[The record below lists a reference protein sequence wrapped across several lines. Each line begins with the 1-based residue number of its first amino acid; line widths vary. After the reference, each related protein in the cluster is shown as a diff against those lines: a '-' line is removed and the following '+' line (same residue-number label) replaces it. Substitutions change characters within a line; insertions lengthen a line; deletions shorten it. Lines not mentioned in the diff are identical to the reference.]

1 VTAASQVPGAD
12 RDSTAPEA
20 RQDSTAPEASQDG
33 AVPIIETVDV
43 SKHFSVGRDSLGR
56 ARPTLKAVD
65 GVSLTIRRG
74 ETLALVGETGSGK
87 TTFGRLLLG
96 LYRPTS
102 GDIRYRGESI
112 LDRRSAT
119 ARAVRRQVQGVFQD
133 PYSSLNPT
141 MTIGQ
146 SLTEVLKVHRVV
158 DRKDRADRV
167 AELLT
172 TVGLSTAQASR
183 RPHAFSGGER
193 QRVGIA
199 RALAVEPEVVIADE
213 PLSALDVSIQAQVL
227 NLMIKL
233 QDERGLTYLFV
244 THDLDVARHISQRT
258 AVLYLGRVVEQAPT
272 ADIFAEP
279 LHPYTQALVRAAPRL
294 TTQRKTIKPALT
306 GDIPNAIERP
316 SGCHFHPRCPMAM
329 PVCRER
335 EPALIQL
342 PGGRS
347 VTCHLHDPEVMAA
360 AHRGSGTPSGN
371 GHEARGGTG

>member
-1 VTAASQVPGAD
+1 VTEDSQAPAAAD
-12 RDSTAPEA
+12 DAE
-20 RQDSTAPEASQDG
+20 
-33 AVPIIETVDV
+33 VPIIETLQVT
-43 SKHFSVGRDSLGR
+43 KHFSTGRDATGR

-96 LYRPTS
+96 LYTPTS
-102 GDIRYRGESI
+102 GDIRYRGVSI
-112 LDRRSAT
+112 LDRKGET

-146 SLTEVLKVHRVV
+146 SLTEVLRVHHVV
-158 DRKDRADRV
+158 GRKERPERV
-167 AELLT
+167 AELLRT
-172 TVGLSTAQASR
+172 
-183 RPHAFSGGER
+183 
-193 QRVGIA
+193 
-199 RALAVEPEVVIADE
+199 E

-227 NLMIKL
+227 NLMIRL

-272 ADIFAEP
+272 EAIFAEP
-279 LHPYTQALVRAAPRL
+279 LHPYTQALVLAAPRL
-294 TTQRKTIKPALT
+294 TTHRKAIKPALT

-316 SGCHFHPRCPMAM
+316 TGCHFHPRCPMVM

-347 VTCHLHDPEVMAA
+347 VTCHLHDPEVMAQS
-360 AHRGSGTPSGN
+360 HPGPGTPSGN
-371 GHEARGGTG
+371 GPAAPGAAWGGRPR

>member
-1 VTAASQVPGAD
+1 VTAASPVPAAEAG
-12 RDSTAPEA
+12 RDAE
-20 RQDSTAPEASQDG
+20 
-33 AVPIIETVDV
+33 VPIIETLEVA
-43 SKHFSVGRDSLGR
+43 KHFSAGRDAMGR
-56 ARPTLKAVD
+56 TRPTLKAVD

-74 ETLALVGETGSGK
+74 QTLALVGETGSGK

-96 LYRPTS
+96 LYKPTS
-102 GDIRYRGESI
+102 GDIRYRGQSI
-112 LDRRSAT
+112 LDRKSET

-146 SLTEVLKVHRVV
+146 SLTEVLKVHHVV
-158 DRKDRADRV
+158 NRSGRADRV
-167 AELLT
+167 AELLQ
-172 TVGLSTAQASR
+172 TVGLSTAQAAR

-227 NLMIKL
+227 NLMIRL
-233 QDERGLTYLFV
+233 QEERGLTYLFV

-272 ADIFAEP
+272 EAIFAEP

-294 TTQRKTIKPALT
+294 TTQRKTVKPALT

-347 VTCHLHDPEVMAA
+347 VTCHLHDPDVMTAD
-360 AHRGSGTPSGN
+360 HSGSETPSGSAP
-371 GHEARGGTG
+371 GVPGAAG